1 MVISITGASGFIGR
15 RLVLACLSSGYE
27 VRILSRKISFDIPG
41 VTLFNA
47 DLLDEKVEFNHFVKG
62 ADIVINC
69 AGDNTNTSIMFDL
82 HVKATKKLLDE
93 SILQGVPRW
102 IQLSSVGAY
111 GIHRVGEIDENSKE
125 APISV
130 YEKTKTEIDQI
141 IKESGI
147 PYTIVRP
154 SIVFG
159 NNMNNNSIFDLVN
172 ILEKRF
178 FFYIGRK
185 AIVNYVH
192 VDDVVNSLMQ
202 CVSNK
207 LSIGKVFIVSQSII
221 VEKMIESLLIGL
233 NIKRSIIHIP
243 EWFVRL
249 LFKGFIQHFSASLTE
264 SRIDAL
270 TGKSIYSSRKIEKVI
285 NFQFE
290 TSLEE
295 RFKSFSK
302 KR

>member
-1 MVISITGASGFIGR
+1 MVISITGATGFIGR
-15 RLVLACLSSGYE
+15 KLVLACLSAGYE

-41 VTLFNA
+41 ATLFNA
-47 DLLDEKVEFNHFVKG
+47 DLLDEKVEFHHFVKG

-93 SILQGVPRW
+93 SILQGVSRW

-111 GIHRVGEIDENSKE
+111 GVHRVGEIDENSQE
-125 APISV
+125 SPISI

-172 ILEKRF
+172 ILEKRL

-207 LSIGKVFIVSQSII
+207 LSIGKVFVVSQSII

-243 EWFVRL
+243 EWLVRL
-249 LFKGFIQHFSASLTE
+249 LFKVFIQYFSSSLTE

-270 TGKSIYSSRKIEKVI
+270 TGKSIYSSRKIEKVL